1 MKIAII
7 EFPGTNCER
16 ETAMAVER
24 AGMIPVHFRW
34 NTDITALRECDGFIL
49 AGGFSYEDRSRSGII
64 AAQDPVIEVLKSE
77 SEKGKPVLGI
87 CNGAQILIESGMVP
101 GVRDYR
107 SAAAL
112 ARNRRIKDSVLL
124 GTGFYNAWVDIA
136 NLNDAAGC
144 AFTSELPEDAVL
156 HIPAAHAE
164 GRFILPDDLLEE
176 MEQRGMVLF
185 KYVDEERK
193 AALEF
198 PHNPNGSVSSAAG
211 ICNLTGNVLALM
223 PHPERTGAGDPI
235 FRSMRSYI
243 ERLAGFTPQ
252 FLPGKYALETG
263 KLETYQCPAEAKEV
277 IIEMIITDNA
287 AVSVENALRQKGIA
301 VSVSRRLH
309 WEISFASD
317 STGESRDRSLQAA
330 IGSGELL
337 NANKEFICKRID
349 PKDRSFTILSRE
361 YEDTVGEHTLNALHH
376 WFGISGITTLERG
389 VLWTI
394 TPDDPSRLEE
404 TEEAVLET
412 HILANTA
419 AHRSMRYEQK

>member
-1 MKIAII
+1 MRIAII

-16 ETAMAVER
+16 ETAMAVQR
-24 AGMIPVHFRW
+24 AGMVPVHFRW
-34 NTDITALRECDGFIL
+34 NTDTKALRECDGFIL

-64 AAQDPVIEVLKSE
+64 AAQDPIIDLLKAE

-87 CNGAQILIESGMVP
+87 CNGAQILLEAGMVP
-101 GVRDYR
+101 GIEGYE

-136 NLNDAAGC
+136 NLEEKPGC
-144 AFTSELPEDAVL
+144 AFTSEIPEDAVL

-164 GRFILPDDLLEE
+164 GRFILPDALLEE
-176 MEQRGMVLF
+176 MEQRGMILF
-185 KYVDEERK
+185 KYVDEERR

-198 PHNPNGSVSSAAG
+198 PHNPNGSAASAAG
-211 ICNLTGNVLALM
+211 ICNLNGNVLALM
-223 PHPERTGAGDPI
+223 PHPERTPAGDLI
-235 FRSMRSYI
+235 FQSMRSYI
-243 ERLAGFTPQ
+243 ERLADFTPQ
-252 FLPGKYALETG
+252 FLPTEFALKSG
-263 KLETYQCPAEAKEV
+263 KLETYECPSDANEV

-301 VSVSRRLH
+301 VSVRRRLH
-309 WEISFASD
+309 WEISFTPGSD
-317 STGESRDRSLQAA
+317 AENKDRALQAA
-330 IGSGELL
+330 IGSGELF
-337 NANKEFICKRID
+337 NDNKEFICRKIAPD
-349 PKDRSFTILSRE
+349 DRSFSILTRE
-361 YEDTVGEHTLNALHH
+361 YDDTVGEHTLNALHH

-404 TEEAVLET
+404 TAEAILAT